1 MRGITGRHF
10 SISER
15 MRVLS
20 SHAWREKGGGD
31 LGKEI
36 KGGGRGTRCVDQ
48 DSWLN

>member
-20 SHAWREKGGGD
+20 SHAWREKGGGGFGEGD
-31 LGKEI
+31 KRRR
-36 KGGGRGTRCVDQ
+36 KRNAVC
-48 DSWLN
+48 

>member
-20 SHAWREKGGGD
+20 SHAWREKGGGFGEGD
-31 LGKEI
+31 KRRR
-36 KGGGRGTRCVDQ
+36 KRNAVC
-48 DSWLN
+48 